1 MFLENTVNHTEQF
14 GWIEVI
20 CGSMF
25 SGKTE
30 ELIRRLRRA
39 QFAKQKVEIFKPAID
54 TRYDDEKVVSH
65 NANEI
70 RSTPVPSSEHIRI
83 LADDVEV
90 VGIDEA
96 QFFDDGIVQVC
107 NDLANR
113 GIRVIVAGLDMDFK
127 GNPFGP
133 MPALMCTAEYVTKV
147 HAVCVETGNLAHYS
161 HRTIENEDLVVLG
174 ETQEYKPL
182 SRAAYY
188 KAMHEQQEQA
198 LAQKKN
204 IKAKLDQTAE
214 KLKNHL
220 EKNKTSLNEEEIL
233 LKQDKVDE

>member
-30 ELIRRLRRA
+30 ELIRRLKRA

-54 TRYDDEKVVSH
+54 VRYDEEKVVSH
-65 NANEI
+65 DANEI
-70 RSTPVPSSEHIRI
+70 RSTPVPASANIRL
-83 LADDVEV
+83 LADNVDV

-96 QFFDDGIVQVC
+96 QFFDDEIVTVC
-107 NDLANR
+107 NDLANK

-133 MPALMCTAEYVTKV
+133 MPALMATAEYVTKV
-147 HAVCVETGNLAHYS
+147 HAICMQTGNLAHYS
-161 HRTIENEDLVVLG
+161 HRKTSNDDLVLLG
-174 ETQEYKPL
+174 EVQEYEPL

-188 KAMHEQQEQA
+188 KA
-198 LAQKKN
+198 L
-204 IKAKLDQTAE
+204 
-214 KLKNHL
+214 LKTKVDKI
-220 EKNKTSLNEEEIL
+220 EVTEEEI
-233 LKQDKVDE
+233 KDE